1 LSKKRGD
8 QVSSVALWLETEAV
22 RARADRGNG
31 GDEGGGS
38 DSCTRGGGQEV
49 LEEGG
54 RLPGVNDAKWRCD
67 RDPCGGG
74 DARSR
79 GVGG

>member
-1 LSKKRGD
+1 VMK
-8 QVSSVALWLETEAV
+8 
-22 RARADRGNG
+22 
-31 GDEGGGS
+31 GGGS

>member
-1 LSKKRGD
+1 MARNRGGE
-8 QVSSVALWLETEAV
+8 LELTEEMEV
-22 RARADRGNG
+22 MK
-31 GDEGGGS
+31 GGS